1 MPRLTHQH
9 IARIAEEIGTLAGA
23 RVKAVHQENEHR
35 FRLALEHRGARRDVV
50 LDLDPDLPRA
60 HLAEHIAAP
69 GAPTALA
76 HVLRNMIQ
84 GAHLEGA
91 RALAGER
98 ALALTFSL
106 AGLARTLWFEGFGRQ
121 ANLYLLD
128 EHGVVR
134 ATPRGAVAKARA
146 ASVGTHFAPSA
157 PRADEGPPE
166 PVPPEPVPTEGASAE
181 VEALV
186 QTAGE
191 TEAFARRK
199 KELERWLKTS
209 LSKATGA
216 RAALEQMLERA
227 AKAPELRRKGE
238 LMRASFHL
246 LRPGLAHVSVP
257 DHTND
262 PPTMVKLDLNP
273 RRSAGE
279 QVAACFHE
287 AERAERGALEA
298 RARLPAAL
306 EAGARAELALARLAA
321 LRDLDA
327 LALLEAEVGI
337 AKRPARKAGQPQA
350 PATPWRTF
358 CSLDGWAIL
367 VGKDARG
374 NDSLTLKKAQ
384 PGDLFLHVRGGSGSH
399 VIVPTPRGKSVP
411 KETLLD
417 AAELACLYSER
428 SAAEHNEVDYVEKR
442 HVRKPKGS
450 PAGLVQLA
458 MSKTLRVRRD
468 LPRRERLRATPSQP
482 MTGQ

>member
-9 IARIAEEIGTLAGA
+9 FARLAEEIGTWAGA
-23 RVKAVHQENEHR
+23 RVKAVHQEGERR
-35 FRLALEHRGARRDVV
+35 FRLALEREGTRRDVV

-60 HLAEHIAAP
+60 HLSAHVPAP

-76 HVLRNMIQ
+76 HGLRNLIQ
-84 GAHLEGA
+84 GARLEGA

-128 EHGVVR
+128 EHGVVQ
-134 ATPRGAVAKARA
+134 ATPRGDTARA
-146 ASVGTHFAPSA
+146 RNASVGTRFVALP
-157 PRADEGPPE
+157 PRADDDPAEPE
-166 PVPPEPVPTEGASAE
+166 PEGGASAA
-181 VEALV
+181 VEALARD
-186 QTAGE
+186 AGDAE
-191 TEAFARRK
+191 KLARRK
-199 KELERWLKTS
+199 KDLERWLKTS
-209 LSKATGA
+209 RSKAAGA
-216 RAALEQMLERA
+216 RAALEQMLVRA
-227 AKAPELRRKGE
+227 AQAPELRRKGE

-246 LRPGLAHVSVP
+246 LREGQRRVSVP
-257 DHTND
+257 DHASD
-262 PPTMVKLDLNP
+262 PPTMVELVLDP
-273 RRSAGE
+273 HQSPGE

-298 RARLPAAL
+298 EARLPAAL
-306 EAGARAELALARLAA
+306 EAGLKAERALARLGA
-321 LRDLDA
+321 LGDLDELEA
-327 LALLEAEVGI
+327 LEAEVARG
-337 AKRPARKAGQPQA
+337 KRPARAPGAGPA
-350 PATPWRTF
+350 PAAPWRTF
-358 CSLDGWAIL
+358 RSLDGWAIL

-374 NDSLTLKKAQ
+374 NDSLTLKKAR
-384 PGDLFLHVRGGSGSH
+384 PGDLFLHVRAASGSH
-399 VIVPTPRGKSVP
+399 VIVPTPSGKSVP

-450 PAGLVQLA
+450 PPGLVELA
-458 MSKTLRVRRD
+458 TSKTLRVRRD
-468 LPRRERLRATPSQP
+468 LARRERLRSTPSQP

>member
-9 IARIAEEIGTLAGA
+9 FARIALEIGALAGA

-35 FRLALEHRGARRDVV
+35 FRLALEREGARRDVV

-76 HVLRNMIQ
+76 HALRNLVQ

-91 RALAGER
+91 RSLAGER

-128 EHGVVR
+128 EQEVVR
-134 ATPRGAVAKARA
+134 ATPRGEVAKARGA
-146 ASVGTHFAPSA
+146 GVGVRFVPSL
-157 PRADEGPPE
+157 PRADDGPPE
-166 PVPPEPVPTEGASAE
+166 RGPTGGASAA
-181 VEALV
+181 VEALA
-186 QTAGE
+186 QAAGE
-191 TEAFARRK
+191 AETFARRK

-216 RAALEQMLERA
+216 RAALEQMLVRA

-246 LRPGLAHVSVP
+246 LRQGLAHVSVP
-257 DHTND
+257 DHASD
-262 PPTMVKLDLNP
+262 PPTMVELDLDS
-273 RRSAGE
+273 RRSPGE

-306 EAGARAELALARLAA
+306 EAGARAERALARIEA
-321 LRDLDA
+321 LRDLEA
-327 LALLEAEVGI
+327 LAALEAEVGI
-337 AKRPARKAGQPQA
+337 AKRPARKAGLPQA
-350 PATPWRTF
+350 PAAPWRTF

-374 NDSLTLKKAQ
+374 NDSLTLHKAR
-384 PGDLFLHVRGGSGSH
+384 PWDLFLHVRASSGSH

-428 SAAEHNEVDYVEKR
+428 AAAEHNEVDYVEKR

-450 PAGLVQLA
+450 PAGLVELA
-458 MSKTLRVRRD
+458 LSKTLRVRRD
-468 LPRRERLRATPSQP
+468 LARRERLRATPSQP